1 MSKIEFRATIRDT
14 PASLRF
20 GAEIPS
26 VTLDVCPADESAAV
40 ALIALKKTA
49 LKVTVEI
56 DDGALT
62 RTNENGKGKTKGG
75 TEADSKQAH
84 RRAARDPFNVARG

>member
-1 MSKIEFRATIRDT
+1 MAIKFRATIRDT

-26 VTLDVCPADESAAV
+26 VTLDVCPADEASAV

-49 LKVTVEI
+49 LTVLIEI
-56 DDGALT
+56 DDGK
-62 RTNENGKGKTKGG
+62 TNEADNQEESGGEAKGGKGKGTSGRSGRNSTKI
-75 TEADSKQAH
+75 H
-84 RRAARDPFNVARG
+84 I